1 VVRVDLAPNYGRGQS
16 FICSRDIIIIVSTC
30 LPSKN
35 CPHRV
40 RAATFFLFLS
50 WDSFFFAP
58 LRLLVRILSKMLPA
72 IWPAKFAPLRANSQ

>member
-1 VVRVDLAPNYGRGQS
+1 MVRGDLTPNYGGRQS

-40 RAATFFLFLS
+40 RAATFFLFLF

-58 LRLLVRILSKMLPA
+58 LRLLAPILSKMPPA
-72 IWPAKFAPLRANSQ
+72 IWPAKFAPFGANSQ